1 MSSSTNDQCSDF
13 FNIKRFDSA
22 INNVLHSDIKST
34 ATAGTGVL
42 ISGDFNAHHSLWD
55 TLSHADKHGK
65 ALEKFLS
72 KNNFLIAN
80 DGQPTFHTSKAK
92 TAVDITSF
100 SGDIVVENWHHS
112 QPLGTTH
119 HDILIYDVVAVEA
132 ELLTLHSTNNS
143 ANSML
148 TLNIAWKKVDY
159 SQFNLIVEKV

>member
-13 FNIKRFDSA
+13 FNIKRLDLA
-22 INNVLHSDIKST
+22 INDVLLSDIKSA

-42 ISGDFNAHHSLWD
+42 ISGNFNAHHSLWD

-80 DGQPTFHTSKAK
+80 DGKPTFHTSKAK

-132 ELLTLHSTNNS
+132 ELLTLHSMNNS
-143 ANSML
+143 ADSML